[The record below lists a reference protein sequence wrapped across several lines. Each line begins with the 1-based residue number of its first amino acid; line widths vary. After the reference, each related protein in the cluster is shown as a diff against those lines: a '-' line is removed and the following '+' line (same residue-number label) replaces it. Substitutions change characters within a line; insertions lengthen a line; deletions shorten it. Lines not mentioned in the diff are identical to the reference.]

1 MQSSYRYSR
10 WDGTQKIFEL
20 DQEWLIEEMSD
31 ELLAHGNLERAL
43 SNLLQRG
50 LENSRGERIEGLRDL
65 MDQLKSQRQQNLDQ
79 YNLDSMFGGLKD
91 QLKDIVEMERHG
103 IDRLVREARQRA
115 AASIDKTARPD
126 MDPRQIQ
133 KLLETLEH
141 RANRNREHLDKLP
154 ENPGGMIREL
164 RDYDFMDAEA
174 RSQFQELLD
183 MLKQS
188 MLQSYLKSMQ
198 DQLEGLTAED
208 INSLGEMF
216 GELNQMLS
224 DQPSGEET
232 DFEGFV
238 EKYGS
243 MFGDTPPKTMQELLD
258 MLGHQMA
265 QMQSLLDSASPEMR
279 QELEGLLDSLL
290 DEDTISQLT
299 QLAMNLEQLYPMEE
313 LRKDYPFMGDQS
325 LTMEQA
331 MGLMENLQDIDELE
345 RQLREIIRY

>member
-133 KLLETLEH
+133 KLLET
-141 RANRNREHLDKLP
+141 
-154 ENPGGMIREL
+154 I
-164 RDYDFMDAEA
+164 F
-174 RSQFQELLD
+174 
-183 MLKQS
+183 
-188 MLQSYLKSMQ
+188 
-198 DQLEGLTAED
+198 
-208 INSLGEMF
+208 
-216 GELNQMLS
+216 
-224 DQPSGEET
+224 
-232 DFEGFV
+232 
-238 EKYGS
+238 
-243 MFGDTPPKTMQELLD
+243 
-258 MLGHQMA
+258 
-265 QMQSLLDSASPEMR
+265 
-279 QELEGLLDSLL
+279 
-290 DEDTISQLT
+290 
-299 QLAMNLEQLYPMEE
+299 
-313 LRKDYPFMGDQS
+313 
-325 LTMEQA
+325 
-331 MGLMENLQDIDELE
+331 
-345 RQLREIIRY
+345 II